1 MAETSPPTGVE
12 RFASLVSGGVLLLLA
27 VSLWGWGVRLGVAG
41 LRETAGWPPGVTQA
55 LLAAS
60 VISAVAGFGA
70 WRMLR
75 LAFIEGRPIGKAIV
89 ILFALVTVAGVVMSL
104 M

>member
-1 MAETSPPTGVE
+1 MAETSPPNGVE
-12 RFASLVSGGVLLLLA
+12 RFASLASGGVLLLMA
-27 VSLWGWGVRLGVAG
+27 TSFWGWGVRLGVAG
-41 LRETAGWPPGVTQA
+41 LRETAGWPPGLTQA
-55 LLAAS
+55 LLAIV

-75 LAFIEGRPIGKAIV
+75 LGLVEGRPVGKAV
-89 ILFALVTVAGVVMSL
+89 LALYALAAAVGGAMSL